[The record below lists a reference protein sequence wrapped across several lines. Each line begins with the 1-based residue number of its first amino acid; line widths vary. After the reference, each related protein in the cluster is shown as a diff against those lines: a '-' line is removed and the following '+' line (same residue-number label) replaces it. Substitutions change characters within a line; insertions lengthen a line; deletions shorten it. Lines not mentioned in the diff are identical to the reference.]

1 MLSKLTVYVVRT
13 DASHRYKESAPCR
26 DCMKVL
32 KDVNVKKII
41 FSENDGTF
49 TKTNPASYSTNHVSL
64 GNRHLLKQ
72 I

>member
-1 MLSKLTVYVVRT
+1 
-13 DASHRYKESAPCR
+13 
-26 DCMKVL
+26 MKVL